1 MMRISVIFFIRPEG
15 FSDMPVIS
23 FANRKGGSGKT
34 TSALHLACQL
44 ARSADVIVIDADPNS
59 PMCKWAS
66 KPNPYDKTIQLYR
79 GVEHP
84 LMPNRLTVLKNQGED
99 EIVDEIEEAASEVP
113 FVIVDLEGIASQRVS
128 NAISLSDLVV
138 IPMQK
143 DQQDADCGIDII
155 KNLKV
160 IERTSRRTIPF
171 RVLFTRV
178 KAAAEGRTA
187 SHIQGQVSDN
197 LGDLVFSTQIIERE
211 SLRTVHSTGGALYE
225 LDPTSV
231 YKIKDAVANIEAFKT
246 EVIDILRA
254 NNEKKHHQEVA

>member
-1 MMRISVIFFIRPEG
+1 
-15 FSDMPVIS
+15 MPVIS

-44 ARSADVIVIDADPNS
+44 ARSADVILIDADPNN

-66 KPNPYDKTIQLYR
+66 KPNRYDKAVRYYQGTEYPQ
-79 GVEHP
+79 
-84 LMPNRLTVLKNQGED
+84 MPDRLTVLKNQGED
-99 EIVDEIEEAASEVP
+99 EIVDEIEEASSDVP

-197 LGDLVFSTQIIERE
+197 LGDLVFRTQIIERE
-211 SLRTVHSTGGALYE
+211 SLRTVHSTGGALYD

-231 YKIKDAVANIEAFKT
+231 YKLRDAVANIEAFKT
-246 EVIDILRA
+246 EVVDLLRT
-254 NNEKKHHQEVA
+254 NGETNHRQEVA

>member
-1 MMRISVIFFIRPEG
+1 
-15 FSDMPVIS
+15 MPVIS

-44 ARSADVIVIDADPNS
+44 ARSTDVIVIDADPNS

-66 KPNPYDKTIQLYR
+66 KPDAIDKTIPIYR
-79 GVEHP
+79 GADHP
-84 LMPNRLTVLKNQGED
+84 LMPDRLTVIKNQGED
-99 EIVDEIEEAASEVP
+99 EIVDEIEEAATKAP

-160 IERTSRRTIPF
+160 IEKTSRRKIPF
-171 RVLFTRV
+171 RILFTRV

-187 SHIQGQVSDN
+187 SHIQGQIADN
-197 LGDLVFSTQIIERE
+197 LGDLVFNTQLIERE
-211 SLRTVHSTGGALYE
+211 SLRTVHSTGGALYD
-225 LDPTSV
+225 LDPSSV
-231 YKIKDAVANIEAFKT
+231 YKLRDAVANIDALKNEIV
-246 EVIDILRA
+246 EILRA
-254 NNEKKHHQEVA
+254 NEEESRHREVA